1 MRKNII
7 GKFIDCVFEW
17 WKNNEKLAVKLKF
30 FLWTVN
36 DIKEK
41 RYKNKKITM
50 LNFDNT
56 PVTVLN
62 SNRGIVMHYSIKF
75 DNLDI
80 YHIYDGIFSLN
91 CKKIACL
98 HIFWFFYFSIYLL
111 FSMAQKENKKCRAKK
126 DSLVLRLELT
136 LSLSL

>member
-1 MRKNII
+1 
-7 GKFIDCVFEW
+7 
-17 WKNNEKLAVKLKF
+17 
-30 FLWTVN
+30 
-36 DIKEK
+36 
-41 RYKNKKITM
+41 M

-56 PVTVLN
+56 PVIVLN
-62 SNRGIVMHYSIKF
+62 SNRGIVMRYSIKF

-91 CKKIACL
+91 CKKKQL
-98 HIFWFFYFSIYLL
+98 VYTFFDSFTSQFIYYLVWH
-111 FSMAQKENKKCRAKK
+111 KRKIKKCRAKK

>member
-1 MRKNII
+1 
-7 GKFIDCVFEW
+7 
-17 WKNNEKLAVKLKF
+17 
-30 FLWTVN
+30 
-36 DIKEK
+36 
-41 RYKNKKITM
+41 M

-98 HIFWFFYFSIYLL
+98 HIF
-111 FSMAQKENKKCRAKK
+111 
-126 DSLVLRLELT
+126 
-136 LSLSL
+136 